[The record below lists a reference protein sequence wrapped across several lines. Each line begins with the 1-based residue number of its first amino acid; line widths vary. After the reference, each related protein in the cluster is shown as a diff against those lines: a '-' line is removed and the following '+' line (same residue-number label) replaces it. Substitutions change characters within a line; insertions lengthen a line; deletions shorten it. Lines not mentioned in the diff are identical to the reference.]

1 MVVRDVWTEGVGYWG
16 TKLLEMRKKVWLF
29 VVVVVVVCLF
39 SSSLREFLRCLG
51 FLSCVLRL
59 TLCVLDCC

>member
-16 TKLLEMRKKVWLF
+16 TKLLETRKKVWLF
-29 VVVVVVVCLF
+29 VVVVCLF

-51 FLSCVLRL
+51 FLSCVLR
-59 TLCVLDCC
+59 